1 MEFVVRRTWLRYRV
15 ALNDEPI
22 SVDVVGG
29 QLSAVQ
35 ARRMAEALAAL
46 FPRRRYDGGRDCWI
60 AESDDGSVV
69 TFTVGQGRA
78 NGRQNG
84 CAGPVLDYVTGGRPS
99 GAE

>member
-1 MEFVVRRTWLRYRV
+1 MEFVVRRTWLRHRV
-15 ALNDEPI
+15 ALNDEPV

-29 QLSAVQ
+29 QLSAAQ

-46 FPRRRYDGGRDCWI
+46 FPRYRYDGGRDCWI

-69 TFTVGQGRA
+69 TFAVDQDRVNGGQ
-78 NGRQNG
+78 NGR
-84 CAGPVLDYVTGGRPS
+84 AGPVPDHVAGGQTS

>member
-1 MEFVVRRTWLRYRV
+1 MEFVVRRTWLRHRV
-15 ALNDEPI
+15 VLNDEPV

-46 FPRRRYDGGRDCWI
+46 FPRHRYDGGRDCWI

-69 TFTVGQGRA
+69 TFAVGQGHA
-78 NGRQNG
+78 DGRQYG
-84 CAGPVLDYVTGGRPS
+84 RDGPAPDHVAGGRSS